1 LHLGSNQLFPLI
13 RDLLTIPVEGHQNQ
27 VWALSNR
34 LKEFGLSQ
42 SQIDELLR
50 LRWNRY
56 HLNADPAIGRA
67 SHRVFD
73 QDNGNAPRWPSRS
86 QAEVDRV
93 LAEQESM
100 GVDRLKS
107 ESPVSEPWEMPT
119 TEILDRLF
127 SEGDPLLCMGE
138 SVDRFGTKPKSEFLN
153 ELAHPEANLPHLV
166 PSTMSK
172 LMGTTMAGKISARC
186 RDNAGSLRFQVVD
199 LDDEPDFDDQAR
211 ILWHLKEFLPLIMIL
226 YSGNRS
232 LHGWYLASECP
243 AGRMGLFRSHAALLG
258 ADASLYRP
266 EQAAR
271 TPNQMRDGENK
282 QEVWYLDDQILIEE
296 GGES

>member
-1 LHLGSNQLFPLI
+1 MNNMLFPLM

-27 VWALSNR
+27 IWALSNR

-50 LRWNRY
+50 LHWNRY
-56 HLNADPAIGRA
+56 HLEVGPAIRRA

-73 QDNGNAPRWPSRS
+73 HENGNAPRWPSRS

-93 LAEQESM
+93 IAEQESM
-100 GVDRLKS
+100 DVDGLKAQ
-107 ESPVSEPWEMPT
+107 SPVTEPWEMPT

-138 SVDRFGTKPKSEFLN
+138 GVDRFGTKPKSEFLN

-186 RDNAGSLRFQVVD
+186 RDNAGPLRFQVVD

-226 YSGNRS
+226 HSGNRS
-232 LHGWYLASECP
+232 LHGWFYAEGCP
-243 AGRMGLFRSHAALLG
+243 DERLYSFKSRAALLG
-258 ADASLYRP
+258 ADTSLYRP

-271 TPNQMRDGENK
+271 TPNQVRDNGNP
-282 QEVWYLDDQILIEE
+282 QSVWYFDDSMLRTE

>member
-1 LHLGSNQLFPLI
+1 MNLHSIYCLL
-13 RDLLTIPVEGHQNQ
+13 RDVMTIPVEGHQNQ
-27 VWALSNR
+27 IWALSNR

-42 SQIDELLR
+42 PQIDELLR
-50 LRWNRY
+50 LRWNHY
-56 HLNADPAIGRA
+56 HLNVDPAIERA

-73 QDNGNAPRWPSRS
+73 HENGNAPRWPSRS
-86 QAEVDRV
+86 QTKVDDV
-93 LAEQESM
+93 LIEQESM

-138 SVDRFGTKPKSEFLN
+138 GVDRFGTKPKSEFLN

-172 LMGTTMAGKISARC
+172 PTGITMEGKISARC
-186 RDNAGSLRFQVVD
+186 RENAGPLRFQVVD
-199 LDDEPDFDDQAR
+199 LDDEADFDDQVR
-211 ILWHLKEFLPLIMIL
+211 ILWDLKRYLPLVMIL
-226 YSGNRS
+226 HSGNRS

-243 AGRMGLFRSHAALLG
+243 AVRMESFRLHAASLG
-258 ADASLYRP
+258 ADTSLYRP

-282 QEVWYLDDQILIEE
+282 QEVWYLDDSMLRTE